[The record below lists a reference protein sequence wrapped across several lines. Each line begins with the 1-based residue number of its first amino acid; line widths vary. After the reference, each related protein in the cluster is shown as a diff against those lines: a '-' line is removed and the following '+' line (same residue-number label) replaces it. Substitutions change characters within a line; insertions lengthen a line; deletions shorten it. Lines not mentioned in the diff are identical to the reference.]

1 MIKRWPSP
9 LVLGM
14 ATREAYGRAL
24 ADLGNENPRIV
35 VLDADLSKST
45 YTSFFGKAHKER
57 FFDVGIAEANL
68 VSVAA
73 GLAAG
78 GFIPFASS
86 FASFLICKG
95 YEQLRICCAYMEMK
109 VNFVGS
115 HGGISLGEDGPSQ
128 QSIEDIALACCLPG
142 FTVAVPADE
151 VSTAAL
157 VRAAAEHYGPVY
169 LRVGRPRTPKLYAPG
184 ERFSFGRAKTLS
196 DGSDV
201 TVIAN
206 GLMVGL
212 ACQAAELAER
222 KGIHVRVIDCHTAK
236 PIDEATIQIAAEET
250 GAIVVVEEHLIRGGL
265 GSAVAQ
271 TVARRCP
278 VPMEFVGLEDTFAE
292 SGTPE
297 ELFRAYGLTVEHVLG
312 AVQTVLTRKEKRAA
326 SAAQAFT

>member
-1 MIKRWPSP
+1 MIRRWLSP
-9 LVLGM
+9 MALGM

-24 ADLGNENPRIV
+24 AELGEENPRIV

-45 YTSFFGKAHKER
+45 YTALFGKKFKER

-68 VSVAA
+68 CSIAA

-86 FASFLICKG
+86 FASFLMCKG
-95 YEQLRICCAYMEMK
+95 YEQLRVCCAYMEFN

-115 HGGISLGEDGPSQ
+115 HGGISMGEDGPSK
-128 QSIEDIALACCLPG
+128 QSIEDVALACCLPG

-151 VSTAAL
+151 VATAAL

-169 LRVGRPRTPKLYAPG
+169 LRVGRPPVPKLYAPG

-196 DGSDV
+196 DGKDV

-206 GLMVGL
+206 GLMVSI

-236 PIDEATIQIAAEET
+236 PLDEATVAMAAEET
-250 GAIVVVEEHLIRGGL
+250 GAIVTAEEHLTRPGL
-265 GSAVAQ
+265 GTLVAQ
-271 TVARRCP
+271 AVARRRP

-297 ELFRAYGLTVEHVLG
+297 ELFRAYGLTVEHILG
-312 AVQTVLTRKEKRAA
+312 AIDRVLARKARGAA
-326 SAAQAFT
+326 GAAR

>member
-1 MIKRWPSP
+1 MIKRWQSLEP
-9 LVLGM
+9 GM

-24 ADLGNENPRIV
+24 ADIGAKNPKIV

-45 YTSFFGKAHKER
+45 YTSIFGKAHKDR
-57 FFDVGIAEANL
+57 FFDVGIAEGNL

-86 FASFLICKG
+86 FASFLVCKG
-95 YEQLRICCAYMEMK
+95 YEQLRVSVAYMGLNCK
-109 VNFVGS
+109 FVGS

-128 QSIEDIALACCLPG
+128 QSIEDVALAASLPG

-151 VSTAAL
+151 VSTDAL
-157 VRAAAEHYGPVY
+157 VHEAAVHQGPVY
-169 LRVGRPRTPKLYAPG
+169 LRVGRPRAPKIYGPG

-206 GLMVGL
+206 GLMVGT

-222 KGIHVRVIDCHTAK
+222 RGIHVRVIDCHTAK
-236 PIDEATIQIAAEET
+236 PLDEATVEIAAKET
-250 GAIVVVEEHLIRGGL
+250 GAIVVAEEHLIRGGL

-271 TVARRCP
+271 VVVRRQP
-278 VPMEFVGLEDTFAE
+278 VPMEFVGLQDTFAE

-297 ELFRAYGLTVEHVLG
+297 ELFRAFGLTVEHLLG
-312 AVQTVLTRKEKRAA
+312 AIFRVLERKAA
-326 SAAQAFT
+326 PVAV

>member
-1 MIKRWPSP
+1 MIRRWKSP
-9 LVLGM
+9 LELGP

-24 ADLGNENPRIV
+24 AELGEENPRIV

-45 YTSFFGKAHKER
+45 YTGLFGKKFKDR
-57 FFDVGIAEANL
+57 FFDVGIAEANMC
-68 VSVAA
+68 SMAA

-86 FASFLICKG
+86 FASFLLCKG
-95 YEQLRICCAYMEMK
+95 YEQLRICCAYMEFN

-128 QSIEDIALACCLPG
+128 QSIEDIALACSLPG

-151 VSTAAL
+151 VATAAL

-169 LRVGRPRTPKLYAPG
+169 IRVGRPRTAKIYAPG

-206 GLMVGL
+206 GLMVAV
-212 ACQAAELAER
+212 ACEAAEIAER
-222 KGIHVRVIDCHTAK
+222 RGIDVRVIDCHTAK
-236 PIDEATIQIAAEET
+236 PLDEATIEMAAAET
-250 GAIVVVEEHLIRGGL
+250 GAIVVAEEHLSRPGL
-265 GSAVAQ
+265 GSLVAQAVAQ
-271 TVARRCP
+271 RHP
-278 VPMEFVGLEDTFAE
+278 VPMEFVGIDDTFTE

-297 ELFRAYGLTVEHVLG
+297 EILRAYGLSTEHILG
-312 AVQTVLTRKEKRAA
+312 AIDRVLSRKVKGAA
-326 SAAQAFT
+326 AVSG

>member
-1 MIKRWPSP
+1 VIKRWGSLDPG
-9 LVLGM
+9 L

-24 ADLGNENPRIV
+24 AELGAENPRIV

-45 YTSFFGKAHKER
+45 YTSIFGKAYRER
-57 FFDVGIAEANL
+57 FYDVGIAEANL

-86 FASFLICKG
+86 FASFLVCKG
-95 YEQLRICCAYMEMK
+95 YEQLRVSCAYMGLNVK
-109 VNFVGS
+109 FVGS

-128 QSIEDIALACCLPG
+128 QSIEDIALTSCLPG

-151 VSTAAL
+151 VATRAL
-157 VRAAAEHYGPVY
+157 IRVAAEHEGPVY
-169 LRVGRPRTPKLYAPG
+169 LRVGRPRAPRIYAPG

-196 DGSDV
+196 DGNDV

-206 GLMVGL
+206 GLMVAS
-212 ACQAAELAER
+212 ACRAAELAER
-222 KGIHVRVIDCHTAK
+222 RGVQVRIIDLHTAK
-236 PIDEATIQIAAEET
+236 PLDEATIEMAAVET
-250 GAIVVVEEHLIRGGL
+250 GAIVVAEEHLIRGGL

-271 TVARRCP
+271 VVVRRRP

-297 ELFRAYGLTVEHVLG
+297 ELFRAYGLTGEHLLG
-312 AVQTVLTRKEKRAA
+312 AIFRVMERRARPA
-326 SAAQAFT
+326 VV

>member
-1 MIKRWPSP
+1 MIKRWQSLEPG
-9 LVLGM
+9 L

-24 ADLGNENPRIV
+24 AEIGAQNPKIV

-45 YTSFFGKAHKER
+45 YTSIFGKAHRER

-78 GFIPFASS
+78 GFVPFASS
-86 FASFLICKG
+86 FASFLVCKG
-95 YEQLRICCAYMEMK
+95 YEQLRVCCAYMSLNVK
-109 VNFVGS
+109 FVGS

-128 QSIEDIALACCLPG
+128 QSIEDVALAACLPG

-151 VSTAAL
+151 VATAAL
-157 VRAAAEHYGPVY
+157 VRQAAEHEGPVY
-169 LRVGRPRTPKLYAPG
+169 IRVGRPRAPKIYAPG

-201 TVIAN
+201 TVIGN
-206 GLMVGL
+206 GLLVAT
-212 ACQAAELAER
+212 ACRAAELAER
-222 KGIHVRVIDCHTAK
+222 RGIQVRVIDCHTAK
-236 PIDEATIQIAAEET
+236 PLDEATIEIAARET
-250 GAIVVVEEHLIRGGL
+250 GAIVVAEEHLIRGGL

-271 TVARRCP
+271 VVARRHP

-292 SGTPE
+292 SGTPD
-297 ELFRAYGLTVEHVLG
+297 ELFRAFGLTVEHVLG
-312 AVQTVLTRKEKRAA
+312 AILRALDRKAKPATV
-326 SAAQAFT
+326 

>member
-9 LVLGM
+9 LEPGL
-14 ATREAYGRAL
+14 ATREAYGRTL
-24 ADLGNENPRIV
+24 AELGEENPRIV

-45 YTSFFGKAHKER
+45 YTAMFGKKFKDR

-68 VSVAA
+68 CSIAA

-78 GFIPFASS
+78 GMIPFASS
-86 FASFLICKG
+86 FASFLLCKG
-95 YEQLRICCAYMEMK
+95 YEQLRICCAYMEFN

-128 QSIEDIALACCLPG
+128 MSIEDVALACCLPG

-151 VSTAAL
+151 VATAAL

-169 LRVGRPRTPKLYAPG
+169 LRVGRPRAARIYAPG

-196 DGSDV
+196 DGDDV
-201 TVIAN
+201 TVVAN
-206 GLMVGL
+206 GLMVAV

-236 PIDEATIQIAAEET
+236 PLDEATIEMAAEET
-250 GAIVVVEEHLIRGGL
+250 GAIIVAEEHLSRPGL
-265 GSAVAQ
+265 GSLVAQ
-271 TVARRCP
+271 AAARRRP
-278 VPMEFVGLEDTFAE
+278 VPMEFVGLPDAFAE
-292 SGTPE
+292 SGTPD
-297 ELFRAYGLTVEHVLG
+297 ELFRAYGLTTEHILG
-312 AVQTVLTRKEKRAA
+312 ALDRVLARKAKGAVAATR
-326 SAAQAFT
+326 

>member
-1 MIKRWPSP
+1 
-9 LVLGM
+9 M

-24 ADLGNENPRIV
+24 VELGEENPRIV

-45 YTSFFGKAHKER
+45 YTGLFGKKFPDR
-57 FFDVGIAEANL
+57 FFDVGIAEANM
-68 VSVAA
+68 SSMAA

-78 GFIPFASS
+78 GMIPFASS
-86 FASFLICKG
+86 FASFLMCKG
-95 YEQLRICCAYMEMK
+95 YEQLRVCCAYAEFN

-128 QSIEDIALACCLPG
+128 QSIEDLALACCLPG
-142 FTVAVPADE
+142 FTVAVPADA
-151 VSTAAL
+151 VATQAL

-169 LRVGRPRTPKLYAPG
+169 LRVGRPKAPRIYAPG

-196 DGSDV
+196 DGDDV

-206 GLMVGL
+206 GLMVAV

-236 PIDEATIQIAAEET
+236 PLDEATIEMAAEET
-250 GAIVVVEEHLIRGGL
+250 GAIVVAEEHLVRLGL
-265 GSAVAQ
+265 GSLVAQ
-271 TVARRCP
+271 AAVQRHPAP
-278 VPMEFVGLEDTFAE
+278 IEFVGLEDTFAE

-297 ELFRAYGLTVEHVLG
+297 ELFRAYGLTTEHILG
-312 AVQTVLTRKEKRAA
+312 AIDRVLIRKEKHTLG
-326 SAAQAFT
+326 AAQ

>member
-1 MIKRWPSP
+1 MIRRWRSP
-9 LVLGM
+9 LEPGI

-24 ADLGNENPRIV
+24 AELGEENPRIV

-45 YTSFFGKAHKER
+45 HTALFGKKFKDR
-57 FFDVGIAEANL
+57 FFDVGIAEANMC
-68 VSVAA
+68 SMAA

-86 FASFLICKG
+86 FASFLMCKG
-95 YEQLRICCAYMEMK
+95 YEQLRICCAYMEFN

-128 QSIEDIALACCLPG
+128 QSIEDIALACSLPG

-151 VSTAAL
+151 VATAAL
-157 VRAAAEHYGPVY
+157 IRAAAEHHGPVY
-169 LRVGRPRTPKLYAPG
+169 IRVGRPRAAKIYGPG

-206 GLMVGL
+206 GLMLAV
-212 ACQAAELAER
+212 ACQAAEIAER
-222 KGIHVRVIDCHTAK
+222 RGIDVRVIDCHTAK
-236 PIDEATIQIAAEET
+236 PLDEATIEMAAIET
-250 GAIVVVEEHLIRGGL
+250 GAIVVAEEHLSRPGL
-265 GSAVAQ
+265 GSLVAQ
-271 TVARRCP
+271 TVARRHP
-278 VPMEFVGLEDTFAE
+278 TPMEFVGIEDTFAE

-297 ELFRAYGLTVEHVLG
+297 EILRAYGLTTEHVLG
-312 AVQTVLTRKEKRAA
+312 AIDRVLSRKAKGAAA
-326 SAAQAFT
+326 SAA

>member
-1 MIKRWPSP
+1 MIKRWQSLEP
-9 LVLGM
+9 GM

-24 ADLGNENPRIV
+24 ADLGGTNPKIV

-45 YTSFFGKAHKER
+45 YTSLFGKAYRDR

-68 VSVAA
+68 VSMAA

-78 GFIPFASS
+78 GFVPFASS
-86 FASFLICKG
+86 FASFLVCKG
-95 YEQLRICCAYMEMK
+95 YEQLRVSVAYMNLNVK
-109 VNFVGS
+109 FVGS

-128 QSIEDIALACCLPG
+128 QSIEDVALVASLPG

-151 VSTAAL
+151 VATDAL
-157 VRAAAEHYGPVY
+157 VREAALHHGPVY
-169 LRVGRPRTPKLYAPG
+169 LRVGRPRAPKIYRPG

-196 DGSDV
+196 DGNDV

-206 GLMVGL
+206 GLMVGT

-222 KGIHVRVIDCHTAK
+222 RGIHVRVIDCHTAK
-236 PIDEATIQIAAEET
+236 PLDEATVEIAAKET
-250 GAIVVVEEHLIRGGL
+250 GAIVVAEEHLIRGGL

-271 TVARRCP
+271 VVVRRHP
-278 VPMEFVGLEDTFAE
+278 VPMEFVGLQDTFAE

-297 ELFRAYGLTVEHVLG
+297 ELFRAFGLTVEHLLG
-312 AVQTVLTRKEKRAA
+312 AIFRVLERKAA
-326 SAAQAFT
+326 PVAV

>member
-1 MIKRWPSP
+1 MIKRWGS
-9 LVLGM
+9 LELGP

-24 ADLGNENPRIV
+24 AELGAENPRIV

-45 YTSFFGKAHKER
+45 STSSFSKANKER
-57 FFDVGIAEANL
+57 FFDVGIPEANL

-86 FASFLICKG
+86 FASFLVCKG
-95 YEQLRICCAYMEMK
+95 HEQLRVCCAYMNLNCK
-109 VNFVGS
+109 FVGS

-128 QSIEDIALACCLPG
+128 QSIEDVALAACLPG

-151 VSTAAL
+151 VATRAL
-157 VRAAAEHYGPVY
+157 IRAAAEHEGPVY
-169 LRVGRPRTPKLYAPG
+169 IRVGRPRAPRIYASG

-196 DGSDV
+196 DGNDV
-201 TVIAN
+201 AVIAN
-206 GLMVGL
+206 GLMVAT
-212 ACQAAELAER
+212 ACRAAELAER
-222 KGIHVRVIDCHTAK
+222 RGVQVRVIDCHTAK
-236 PIDEATIQIAAEET
+236 PLDEAAIAMAAEET
-250 GAIVVVEEHLIRGGL
+250 GAIVVAEEHLVRGGL

-271 TVARRCP
+271 VAARRRP

-297 ELFRAYGLTVEHVLG
+297 ELFRAHGLTGEHLLG
-312 AVQTVLTRKEKRAA
+312 AVFRVLERK
-326 SAAQAFT
+326 AQPGTT

>member
-1 MIKRWPSP
+1 MIRRWPSP
-9 LVLGM
+9 LELGM

-24 ADLGNENPRIV
+24 AELGEENPRIV

-45 YTSFFGKAHKER
+45 YTALFGKKLKDR

-68 VSVAA
+68 CSIAA

-86 FASFLICKG
+86 FASFLMCKG
-95 YEQLRICCAYMEMK
+95 YEQLRVCCAYMEFN

-128 QSIEDIALACCLPG
+128 QSIEDVALACCLPG

-151 VSTAAL
+151 VATAAL

-169 LRVGRPRTPKLYAPG
+169 LRVGRPRVPKIYAPG

-196 DGSDV
+196 DGNDV

-206 GLMVGL
+206 GLMVSV

-222 KGIHVRVIDCHTAK
+222 LGIHVRIIDCHTAK
-236 PIDEATIQIAAEET
+236 PLDEATIEMAAEET
-250 GAIVVVEEHLIRGGL
+250 GAIVVAEEHLTRPGL
-265 GSAVAQ
+265 GTLVAQ
-271 TVARRCP
+271 AAAKRRP

-297 ELFRAYGLTVEHVLG
+297 ELLRAYGLTTEHILG
-312 AVQTVLTRKEKRAA
+312 AINRVLVRKAKGTAA
-326 SAAQAFT
+326 AAR

>member
-1 MIKRWPSP
+1 MIRRWPSP
-9 LVLGM
+9 LELGM

-24 ADLGNENPRIV
+24 AELGEENPRIV

-45 YTSFFGKAHKER
+45 YTGLFGKKLKDR
-57 FFDVGIAEANL
+57 FFNVGIAEANL
-68 VSVAA
+68 CSIAA

-86 FASFLICKG
+86 FASFLMCKG
-95 YEQLRICCAYMEMK
+95 YEQLRVCCAYMEFN

-115 HGGISLGEDGPSQ
+115 HGGITLGEDGPSQ
-128 QSIEDIALACCLPG
+128 QSIEDVALACCLPG

-151 VSTAAL
+151 VATAAL

-169 LRVGRPRTPKLYAPG
+169 LRVGRPRVPKIYAPG

-196 DGSDV
+196 DGNDV

-206 GLMVGL
+206 GLMVSV

-222 KGIHVRVIDCHTAK
+222 LGIHVRIIDCHTAK
-236 PIDEATIQIAAEET
+236 PLDEATIEIAAEET
-250 GAIVVVEEHLIRGGL
+250 GAIVVAEEHLTRPGL
-265 GSAVAQ
+265 GTLVAQ
-271 TVARRCP
+271 AAAKRHP

-297 ELFRAYGLTVEHVLG
+297 ELLRAYGLTTEHILG
-312 AVQTVLTRKEKRAA
+312 AIDRVLVRKAKGTAA
-326 SAAQAFT
+326 AAR

>member
-1 MIKRWPSP
+1 MIRRWRSP
-9 LVLGM
+9 MEFGM
-14 ATREAYGRAL
+14 ATREAYGRTL
-24 ADLGNENPRIV
+24 AELGEENPRIV

-45 YTSFFGKAHKER
+45 YTALFGKKFKER

-68 VSVAA
+68 CSIAA

-86 FASFLICKG
+86 FASFLMCKG
-95 YEQLRICCAYMEMK
+95 YEQLRVCCAYMEFN

-128 QSIEDIALACCLPG
+128 QSIEDVALACCLPG

-151 VSTAAL
+151 VATAAL
-157 VRAAAEHYGPVY
+157 VRAAAEHFGPVY
-169 LRVGRPRTPKLYAPG
+169 LRVGRPRTPRIYAPG

-196 DGSDV
+196 DGDDV

-206 GLMVGL
+206 GLMV
-212 ACQAAELAER
+212 AIVCQAAELAER

-236 PIDEATIQIAAEET
+236 PLDEATIEMAAEET
-250 GAIVVVEEHLIRGGL
+250 GAIVVAEEHLSRPGL
-265 GSAVAQ
+265 GTLVAQ
-271 TVARRCP
+271 AVARRRP
-278 VPMEFVGLEDTFAE
+278 VPMEFVGLPDTFAE

-297 ELFRAYGLTVEHVLG
+297 ELFRAYGLTTEHILG
-312 AVQTVLTRKEKRAA
+312 AMDRVLMRKAKGAAA
-326 SAAQAFT
+326 STR